1 MQIDGQLGEDSMD
14 EVSTVLSIRSDIA
27 GGVADMVE
35 NRHVVVSW
43 HDQGQRLADQ
53 LRRKVTQNR
62 LQSITGW
69 NNESPI
75 VLLFSPSPQ
84 VALCRWIP
92 QTTAATFY
100 ARPAHVAES
109 SDSTDEFVKSLNMI
123 TYFDAVSA
131 IWGYPISSSHNI
143 LYRLSR
149 EASPEEQPRELRL
162 TRDRSNDSDRGPT
175 DFGLIRKITLQPNDR
190 MAMNPFPLDLMVGLG
205 KALSFRNSK
214 DQDRFWK
221 GQRFEEEVWFSV
233 EGFGDWRKK
242 DDLVD
247 LVA

>member
-1 MQIDGQLGEDSMD
+1 MQIDGQLGEDRVN
-14 EVSTVLSIRSDIA
+14 EVSTVMSIRSDIA
-27 GGVADMVE
+27 GGMVV
-35 NRHVVVSW
+35 NRHVVVSS

-53 LRRKVTQNR
+53 LRQRVTENR

-75 VLLFSPSPQ
+75 VLLFSLSPQ

-92 QTTAATFY
+92 QITAATFY

-109 SDSTDEFVKSLNMI
+109 SDSTNEFVKSLTRI

-149 EASPEEQPRELRL
+149 EASPEEQTRELRL

-175 DFGLIRKITLQPNDR
+175 TSARFGK
-190 MAMNPFPLDLMVGLG
+190 
-205 KALSFRNSK
+205 
-214 DQDRFWK
+214 
-221 GQRFEEEVWFSV
+221 
-233 EGFGDWRKK
+233 
-242 DDLVD
+242 
-247 LVA
+247 